1 MKKTDKEKVVRALTE
16 ATSKVWVG
24 KLRITLRPITFAQIY
39 EMGACA
45 HEIKPI
51 NIKDGD
57 KVNTMHELFEHYKD
71 AKAMGEIFLVCAYR
85 KGWKRRLFR
94 KYILSRLTIN
104 EFNKLIK
111 FISTSFN
118 ANFFLTSINFL
129 SQAKIMTE
137 PTTTL
142 HGPSSEE

>member
-1 MKKTDKEKVVRALTE
+1 MKKTDKEKVIKALTE
-16 ATSKVWVG
+16 ATIKLWVG
-24 KLRITLRPITFAQIY
+24 KLPIILRPITFAQIY

-45 HEIKPI
+45 HDIKPI
-51 NIKDGD
+51 DIEEGD
-57 KVNTMHELFEHYKD
+57 KVNTMHELFAHHKD
-71 AKAMGEIFLVCAYR
+71 AKAMGEIFLICAYR
-85 KGWKRRLFR
+85 KEWKRRLFR

-104 EFNKLIK
+104 EFNELVK

-137 PTTTL
+137 PTMTH
-142 HGPSSEE
+142 HGQSSEG